1 MKFAVVGGDE
11 RSVILCNLFANDG
24 HLVRC
29 FALEKAE
36 PDESVVKTGCIQG
49 CVYGADCVVLPV
61 PAEKAG
67 MLNSP
72 LSDEQFTLAE
82 IVASLWPGQLVLG
95 GKLSREFCA
104 LAHRED
110 LYTADIMSLPE
121 FTVGNAA
128 LTAEGA
134 LEKLMATG
142 KTSLWK
148 SNVLITGWGR
158 IASILALRLLALGA
172 KVGIAARNPQDRAM
186 AEALGCRAFDF
197 EQLEG
202 KIGGFEYIVNT
213 VPHRVI
219 KESALCCVAAGSVLM
234 ELASPPGGF
243 DRNLAENIGLK
254 VLHAPGLPGKCAP
267 YSAAKLMKQAVYAL
281 IKEQEGL

>member
-11 RSVILCNLFANDG
+11 RSAILAQLLYADG
-24 HLVRC
+24 HCVRS

-36 PDESVVKTGCIQG
+36 LPEEVAKSGCIQA

-61 PAEKAG
+61 PAEKSG
-67 MLNSP
+67 MLNTA
-72 LSDEQFTLAE
+72 LSDEQFTLPE
-82 IVASLWPGQLVLG
+82 IIAALWPGQLVLG
-95 GKLSREFCA
+95 GKLSRDFCA

-110 LYTADIMSLPE
+110 LYTADIMNQPA

-134 LEKLMATG
+134 LEKLISAG

-148 SNVLITGWGR
+148 SKVLITGWGR
-158 IASILALRLLALGA
+158 IASILAFRLLGLGA
-172 KVGIAARNPQDRAM
+172 SVSIVARSGEDRAM
-186 AEALGCRAFDF
+186 AEALGCKAFGF

-202 KIGGFEYIVNT
+202 RIGSFEYIVNT
-213 VPHRVI
+213 VPNRVI
-219 KESALCCVAAGSVLM
+219 KDSALCCVSPGVVLM

-267 YSAAKLMKQAVYAL
+267 YTAAKLLKQAVYEI

>member
-11 RSVILCNLFANDG
+11 RTAILCDLLAADG
-24 HLVRC
+24 HCVRC

-36 PDESVVKTGCIQG
+36 ICDEVIKPGCIQG
-49 CVYGADCVVLPV
+49 CVYGADCIVLPV
-61 PAEKAG
+61 PAERAG

-72 LSDEQFTLAE
+72 LSDEQFSLEE
-82 IVASLWPGQLVLG
+82 IIASLWPGQLVLG
-95 GKLSREFCA
+95 GKLSRDFCS
-104 LAHRED
+104 LARRED
-110 LYTADIMSLPE
+110 LFTADIMSVPN
-121 FTVGNAA
+121 FVVGNAA

-134 LEKLMATG
+134 LEKLMAAG
-142 KTSLWK
+142 KSALWK
-148 SNVLITGWGR
+148 SNVLISGWGR
-158 IASILALRLLALGA
+158 IASILAFRLAAMGA
-172 KVGIAARNPQDRAM
+172 KVSIVARNAEDRAM
-186 AEALGCRAFDF
+186 AEALGFRAFGF

-202 KIGGFEYIVNT
+202 RIGSFEYIVNT
-213 VPHRVI
+213 VPDRVI
-219 KESALCCVAAGSVLM
+219 KDSALCCVQSGTILM

-267 YSAAKLMKQAVYAL
+267 YTAAKLLKQAVYEL